1 MLNGVNIEQVKQY
14 NASLKQY
21 RDKAAQI
28 RAGIDF
34 NKNELNRLC
43 QELSA
48 ELGIEVTPENVE
60 QIRAK
65 QIEEI
70 ESTLRTG
77 NEILNRI
84 KAEESGA
91 VTPVNTAVNLTP
103 VAAPTAPV
111 APVVPTATV
120 AEAPNIPV
128 PPATPVAETTPQD
141 PFSSIGNIPSIFSQI

>member
-28 RAGIDF
+28 KAGIDF
-34 NKNELNRLC
+34 NKNELDRLC
-43 QELSA
+43 KELST

-84 KAEESGA
+84 KNEEANANNVVAPVNVSVPQAPVMGA
-91 VTPVNTAVNLTP
+91 PVPPVTPV
-103 VAAPTAPV
+103 
-111 APVVPTATV
+111 ATV
-120 AEAPNIPV
+120 NSEAPS
-128 PPATPVAETTPQD
+128 ATQAPND
-141 PFSSIGNIPSIFSQI
+141 PFNNLGEIPAIFSQI